1 MLVMVRNRAARK
13 ILQPVPE
20 MEPLW
25 NDWEYSIWKIP
36 AGIEKGKSDRLQ
48 ATVKDSRE

>member
-1 MLVMVRNRAARK
+1 
-13 ILQPVPE
+13 

-36 AGIEKGKSDRLQ
+36 PDQ
-48 ATVKDSRE
+48 AQKAVPEIHEPKVE